1 MTQEEKQLLLQ
12 DLSGRL
18 LYKVKVTTTN
28 AAVEFGVISGISI
41 ENKISVGTKRADIVF
56 NCTEVKP
63 YLFPLSSMT
72 EEQKEEY
79 ESECN
84 KDLKALSKAIRNR
97 TYTAIRISTP
107 LYYGIDWLNAHHFD
121 YRGLIEK
128 GLAKD
133 ATDLNIY

>member
-1 MTQEEKQLLLQ
+1 MMTPEEKKLLLK
-12 DLSGRL
+12 DICARL
-18 LYKVKVTTTN
+18 PYNVKIHIGKTQRIEVFDDIN
-28 AAVEFGVISGISI
+28 IRIGSI
-41 ENKISVGTKRADIVF
+41 NNTYADIR
-56 NCTEVKP
+56 P
-63 YLFPLSSMT
+63 YLFPQSSMT

-128 GLAKD
+128 GLALN